1 MQYMPIS
8 SDLLSDSEPG
18 HFKEPPPRAGV
29 RRCMSEGSGPQG
41 LPTPSLKPLRG
52 SVRVENSGNMQERGR
67 QKPVL
72 LLSHSVP
79 GTLRPGT
86 SLVINTGKKL
96 HFPV

>member
-41 LPTPSLKPLRG
+41 LPTPSLKPVRG
-52 SVRVENSGNMQERGR
+52 SVRVENSGNMQELGNL
-67 QKPVL
+67 PGGTGETEACP
-72 LLSHSVP
+72 SFVP
-79 GTLRPGT
+79 FSAWYP
-86 SLVINTGKKL
+86 
-96 HFPV
+96 